1 MKKIIAV
8 LVVLCLA
15 MTIFAAGSV
24 RVGGSFNFVTGKS
37 AEFDADSEAPGLAKE
52 KVGYKTNGFG
62 FDVAGDFDVA
72 SNLSVWADFDM
83 VFCKDF
89 KFKVG
94 DSTEVSFNDG
104 YDLIKAG
111 YDAAKAAGATG
122 DLKKAIN
129 IISMGVGVAYKLDFN
144 PVEVKVG
151 GGLFFERSL
160 AYLNLDLKYATFYEK
175 STMKYKATNFGI
187 ALYGDVKYKFNNQ
200 FGLGLTVMPHVGL
213 INTFSVEFKN
223 AATDEDPVD
232 AKASKTGFR
241 LSFSMPIVVGVSYS
255 F

>member
-1 MKKIIAV
+1 MKKIISV

-24 RVGGSFNFVTGKS
+24 RVGGAFNFMTGKS
-37 AEFDADSEAPGLAKE
+37 AEFDADSEVFEKV

-83 VFCKDF
+83 VFCSDF
-89 KFKVG
+89 KFKAG
-94 DSTEVSFNDG
+94 DSAEVSFNDL
-104 YDLIKAG
+104 YDAMKAE
-111 YDAAKAAGATG
+111 YDAAKLAGATG

-129 IISMGVGVAYKLDFN
+129 IISIGTGVAYKLDLN
-144 PVEVKVG
+144 AVEARLG
-151 GGLFFERSL
+151 GGLFFERAL
-160 AYLNLDLKYATFYEK
+160 ALAKLDLKYNDEEYKE
-175 STMKYKATNFGI
+175 TMKFKASNFGI
-187 ALYGDVKYKFNNQ
+187 ALYGDVKYKFNDQ

-213 INTFSVEFKN
+213 INTFTVEYKVD
-223 AATDEDPVD
+223 ATGETPVD
-232 AKASKTGFR
+232 QKDSKTGFR

>member
-1 MKKIIAV
+1 MKKIISV

-24 RVGGSFNFVTGKS
+24 RVGGSFNFMTGKS
-37 AEFDADSEAPGLAKE
+37 AEFDDDYYEKV

-83 VFCKDF
+83 VFCSDF
-89 KFKVG
+89 KFKPG
-94 DSTEVSFNDG
+94 DSAEVSFNDDI
-104 YDLIKAG
+104 YDDMKDM
-111 YDAAKAAGATG
+111 YDAAKLAGATG

-129 IISMGVGVAYKLDFN
+129 IISISSGVACKLDFN
-144 PVEVKVG
+144 AVEARLG
-151 GGLFFERSL
+151 GGLFFERAL
-160 AYLNLDLKYATFYEK
+160 AYINLDLKNGDEYVKATTRF
-175 STMKYKATNFGI
+175 KATNFGI
-187 ALYGDVKYKFNNQ
+187 ALYGDVKYKFNDQ
-200 FGLGLTVMPHVGL
+200 FGLGLTVMPHIGL
-213 INTFSVEFKN
+213 INTFTYEGRIELPTMPIGFKEN
-223 AATDEDPVD
+223 
-232 AKASKTGFR
+232 KTGFR